1 MAVIERDGGESFR
14 CALCGEEHP
23 GWVKACP
30 GTGGK
35 IRAVHKMLDRIV
47 DDKYVVRRF
56 IAEGGMG
63 AVYEAVNRDIGR
75 KLAIKFLHRSI
86 SQDPQYV
93 TQFENEARIAA
104 SLGHRNIVEV
114 LDMGMTASGMF
125 YLVME
130 YLQGEGL
137 SDLLGNTVRLPYPWA
152 VEITIQILEALSEVH
167 AVSVVHRDL
176 KPENVML
183 VHRRDGSMT
192 VKILDFGVSCLGRRG
207 KLVDEGSS
215 GTVIGTPLYMSPEQA
230 MGRPINH
237 RSDLYSVGVMLYEML
252 SGSYPFVAE
261 DPHEIL
267 QKIVYATPL
276 PLGKHAVTVPS
287 GLEAVVMWAI
297 ARKSEERFTDADEF
311 IDALLPFRDAE
322 PSGRVE
328 VEPDADA
335 PASSSAPPLLDIH
348 DVATPVTAPD
358 AVTVEEK
365 PPVTWK
371 VDVQGI
377 PDGSEIFVDDVLMPG
392 RPITLPCR
400 AGERAFRIEADG
412 HETWERIVDVHADV
426 VIFAE
431 LRPKS
436 R

>member
-1 MAVIERDGGESFR
+1 MALIERDGGEEFR

-30 GTGGK
+30 ATGK
-35 IRAVHKMLDRIV
+35 KLRTVHKMLDRIV

-63 AVYEAVNRDIGR
+63 AVYEGVNRDIGR
-75 KLAIKFLHRSI
+75 KVAIKFLHRSI
-86 SQDPQYV
+86 SENPQYL

-104 SLGHRNIVEV
+104 SLGHRNIVDV
-114 LDMGMTASGMF
+114 LDMGVTSSGLF

-130 YLQGEGL
+130 FLQGDAL
-137 SDLLGNTVRLPYPWA
+137 SDLLENAVRLPYPWA
-152 VEITIQILEALSEVH
+152 VDITIQILEALSEVH

-176 KPENVML
+176 KPENILL
-183 VHRRDGSMT
+183 VHKRDGSMA

-207 KLVDEGSS
+207 GLDRESS
-215 GTVIGTPLYMSPEQA
+215 TGTVIGTPLYMSPEQA
-230 MGRPINH
+230 MGLPINH

-252 SGSYPFVAE
+252 SGSFPFVGE
-261 DPHEIL
+261 DPREIL
-267 QKIVYATPL
+267 TKIVYEKPM
-276 PLGKHAVTVPS
+276 PLGKHAVTVPP

-297 ARKSEERFTDADEF
+297 ARERDERFADADEF
-311 IDALLPFRDAE
+311 IDALLPFRDPE

-328 VEPDADA
+328 AEPS
-335 PASSSAPPLLDIH
+335 PARSAAPPLIDIH

-358 AVTVEEK
+358 AVTVDG
-365 PPVTWK
+365 PRPASSWQ
-371 VDVQGI
+371 VDVQGV
-377 PDGSEIFVDDVLMPG
+377 PAGSEIYVDDVLMPG
-392 RPITLPCR
+392 RPIALPCR
-400 AGERAFRIEADG
+400 PGERAFRIQADG
-412 HETWERIVDVHADV
+412 FETWERVLDVHADV

-431 LRPKS
+431 LRPKA

>member
-1 MAVIERDGGESFR
+1 MAVIEKDGGESFR

-23 GWVKACP
+23 VWVKMCP
-30 GTGGK
+30 STGK
-35 IRAVHKMLDRIV
+35 KLRTVHKMLDVIV

-86 SQDPQYV
+86 SENPQYI

-104 SLGHRNIVEV
+104 SLGHRSIVEV
-114 LDMGMTASGMF
+114 LDMGMTSSGMF

-137 SDLLGNTVRLPYPWA
+137 SDLLENAVRLPYPWA
-152 VEITIQILEALSEVH
+152 VDITIQILEALSEVH

-176 KPENVML
+176 KPENIML
-183 VHRRDGSMT
+183 VHKRDGSMA
-192 VKILDFGVSCLGRRG
+192 VKILDFGVSCLGRRSG
-207 KLVDEGSS
+207 PDRESS
-215 GTVIGTPLYMSPEQA
+215 TGTVIGTPLYMSPEQA
-230 MGRPINH
+230 MGLPINH

-252 SGSYPFVAE
+252 SGSFPFLADE
-261 DPHEIL
+261 AGEIL
-267 QKIVYATPL
+267 KKIVYEKPM
-276 PLGKHAVTVPS
+276 PLGKHTVAVPP

-297 ARKSEERFTDADEF
+297 AREPGERFTDADEF
-311 IDALLPFRDAE
+311 IDALLPFRDPE

-328 VEPDADA
+328 VEVEAA
-335 PASSSAPPLLDIH
+335 PGAPSAPPLLDIH

-358 AVTVEEK
+358 AVTVDAR
-365 PPVTWK
+365 PASWQ

-377 PDGSEIFVDDVLMPG
+377 PAGSEIFVDDVLMPG

-400 AGERAFRIEADG
+400 PGERAFRIEAEG

-431 LRPKS
+431 LGPK
-436 R
+436 RR

>member
-1 MAVIERDGGESFR
+1 MAILDRDGGETFS

-23 GWVKACP
+23 GFVKMCP
-30 GTGGK
+30 TTGK
-35 IRAVHKMLDRIV
+35 KLRTVHKMLGKIV

-63 AVYEAVNRDIGR
+63 AVYEGANRDIGR
-75 KLAIKFLHRSI
+75 KVAIKFLHRSI
-86 SQDPQYV
+86 SENPQYL

-104 SLGHRNIVEV
+104 SLGHRNIVDV
-114 LDMGMTASGMF
+114 LDMGVTASGMF

-130 YLQGEGL
+130 FLQGDGL
-137 SDLLGNTVRLPYPWA
+137 SDLLEKTVRLPYPWA
-152 VEITIQILEALSEVH
+152 ADITIQILEALSEVH

-176 KPENVML
+176 KPENVLL
-183 VHRRDGSMT
+183 VHQRDGSMT

-207 KLVDEGSS
+207 RLDRESS
-215 GTVIGTPLYMSPEQA
+215 TGTVIGTPLYMSAEQA
-230 MGRPINH
+230 MGLPINH

-267 QKIVYATPL
+267 KKIVYEKPM
-276 PLGKHAVTVPS
+276 PLGKHAVTVPP

-297 ARKSEERFTDADEF
+297 AREQEERFADADEF
-311 IDALLPFRDAE
+311 IDALLPFRDPE
-322 PSGRVE
+322 PSGT
-328 VEPDADA
+328 VEPAVAARERPAA
-335 PASSSAPPLLDIH
+335 PALIDIH
-348 DVATPVTAPD
+348 DIATPVTAPD
-358 AVTVEEK
+358 AVTMDAR
-365 PPVTWK
+365 PATSWQ

-377 PDGSEIFVDDVLMPG
+377 PAGSDVYVDDVLMPG

-400 AGERAFRIEADG
+400 PGERAFRIEAEG
-412 HETWERIVDVHADV
+412 HETWERIVDLHADV
-426 VIFAE
+426 VIFAD
-431 LRPKS
+431 LRAKP